1 MDEFNYLQF
10 LNDDSELLEAEE
22 VLLGEFP
29 TFSVQFDEY
38 FDNFSSTSAP
48 DACDPESSNKE
59 TNPEPT
65 QKVQNVDSTRFPE
78 ISSEEIEELKAVA
91 VNKNTSRS
99 TKQWMNVFKS
109 WCQSRHL
116 ENVNIETMAPEELDN
131 ILSKFYAEV
140 KKRDGDD
147 YEPECLKIMQSAI
160 ERYLKE
166 KNYPLSIVRSREFH
180 NSQEILH
187 SKAISLRQQGKGKRP
202 NSTAW
207 QRLRVLVVLLLH
219 RRITPAVL

>member
-1 MDEFNYLQF
+1 MQEDKKQINAIFVWKTLCKFFVAKTFFLQKQKWTNLTTYSF
-10 LNDDSELLEAEE
+10 FYDDSELHEDEE

-29 TFSVQFDEY
+29 TFSVQFNEY
-38 FDNFSSTSAP
+38 FDSFSSTSAP
-48 DACDPESSNKE
+48 GACDPESSNKE

-99 TKQWMNVFKS
+99 TKQWMNIFKS

-116 ENVNIETMAPEELDN
+116 ENVNIETMALEELDN

-140 KKRDGDD
+140 KERDGDD
-147 YEPECLKIMQSAI
+147 YEPESLKGPCS
-160 ERYLKE
+160 
-166 KNYPLSIVRSREFH
+166 P
-180 NSQEILH
+180 
-187 SKAISLRQQGKGKRP
+187 KRLC
-202 NSTAW
+202 A
-207 QRLRVLVVLLLH
+207 LVFLF
-219 RRITPAVL
+219 

>member
-1 MDEFNYLQF
+1 MENFVQVFCCQNFLFTKAKMDEFNYLQF
-10 LNDDSELLEAEE
+10 LNDDNELLEAEE
-22 VLLGEFP
+22 LLGEFP

-38 FDNFSSTSAP
+38 FDSFSSTSTP

-99 TKQWMNVFKS
+99 TKQWMNVLKS

-116 ENVNIETMAPEELDN
+116 ENVSIETMAPEELDN
-131 ILSKFYAEV
+131 ILGRV
-140 KKRDGDD
+140 
-147 YEPECLKIMQSAI
+147 
-160 ERYLKE
+160 
-166 KNYPLSIVRSREFH
+166 VRSGVKM
-180 NSQEILH
+180 L
-187 SKAISLRQQGKGKRP
+187 AM
-202 NSTAW
+202 TAETG
-207 QRLRVLVVLLLH
+207 LP
-219 RRITPAVL
+219 IAAPSFSS

>member
-38 FDNFSSTSAP
+38 FDKFSSTSAP

-91 VNKNTSRS
+91 VNKKYLPLDKTVDECIQKLVPVSSSR
-99 TKQWMNVFKS
+99 KCK
-109 WCQSRHL
+109 
-116 ENVNIETMAPEELDN
+116 
-131 ILSKFYAEV
+131 
-140 KKRDGDD
+140 
-147 YEPECLKIMQSAI
+147 
-160 ERYLKE
+160 
-166 KNYPLSIVRSREFH
+166 
-180 NSQEILH
+180 
-187 SKAISLRQQGKGKRP
+187 
-202 NSTAW
+202 
-207 QRLRVLVVLLLH
+207 H
-219 RRITPAVL
+219 RNNGAGRA